1 MKKAGKTLL
10 NPRRKNR
17 CNGFYGAIN
26 YQTELIL

>member
-17 CNGFYGAIN
+17 CNGFYGSIN